1 MDSVRILIAD
11 YNEAFRE
18 NLAELLQAHFS
29 VRTCDNGI
37 DAKSLLQ
44 TWEPDIFV
52 LDLML
57 PNADVF
63 ALLEDALHQGAEG
76 YVFSSFISVPVR
88 ERLLSL
94 GIYGMLPKT
103 CDIYQAEY
111 NIRAMARRLPAV
123 VRQQEMEAVSELLLR
138 LGFHTHLDGYSY
150 LIYAIPMYTRDPKLP
165 LNKGILGDI
174 AKRFGISGDKPV
186 ERAIRDAL
194 KATCDRGDAALWNT
208 LFPPGSRNSQ
218 GYPTNKHFISRI
230 SEYLLRSSHSR

>member
-1 MDSVRILIAD
+1 MNSIRILIAD

-18 NLAELLQAHFS
+18 NLAELLQSHYT
-29 VRTCDNGI
+29 VKTCDNGS
-37 DAKSLLQ
+37 DASALLEEF
-44 TWEPDIFV
+44 EPEILV

-57 PNADVF
+57 PGTDVF
-63 ALLEDALHQGAEG
+63 ALLQDALNRGTEA
-76 YVFSSFISVPVR
+76 YIFSSFISVPVR
-88 ERLLSL
+88 ERLLSM

-123 VRQQEMEAVSELLLR
+123 IRQQETEAVSELLIR
-138 LGFHTHLDGYSY
+138 LGFQTHLDGYRY
-150 LIYAIPMYTRDPKLP
+150 LLYAIPMYARDSSQP

-194 KATCDRGDAALWNT
+194 KANCDHGDTALWQL
-208 LFPPGSRNSQ
+208 LFPPESRNKK

-230 SEYLLRSSHSR
+230 SEYLLRDSSR